1 MSWDVIIQDF
11 GDFKQISDIP
21 NDFQPKSIGN
31 KSDIIAKIKETF
43 PDVKISDSSWLIL
56 ENEICSIEFNIGH
69 EENVDS
75 IMLHVRGEESETI
88 NEILD
93 LLERLNVR
101 AVDTTT
107 GEFIENKQ
115 NIKKGLMHWKK
126 FRDSILKR
134 K

>member
-1 MSWDVIIQDF
+1 MSWDVLIQDF
-11 GDFKQISDIP
+11 GDYKQISDIP

-43 PDVKISDSSWLIL
+43 PDVRISDSSWLIL
-56 ENEICSIEFNIGH
+56 EYETFSIEFNIGDGDK
-69 EENVDS
+69 VDS
-75 IMLHVRGEESETI
+75 MMLHVRSDESGTI
-88 NEILD
+88 NE
-93 LLERLNVR
+93 LLGLFETLNVR
-101 AVDTTT
+101 AVDTST

-115 NIKKGLMHWKK
+115 NIKKGLLQWKE